1 MPGRRVESIAIIH
14 LRVTWG
20 TRKVHL
26 AARFSGAVFLGVVF
40 LAVLST
46 VALDGWHWLGH
57 LTQSR

>member
-26 AARFSGAVFLGVVF
+26 AARFTGAVFLGVAF

-46 VALDGWHWLGH
+46 VALDGWRWLGH
-57 LTQSR
+57 